1 MINLTND
8 LHASQKEG
16 FPRSPYEESAPVV
29 VLDVF
34 TSYQWRDSRDYSG
47 SSLSVLQISLEDTSL
62 PYFLGPIPFSN
73 LWSASSCFFNA
84 NNTLEH
90 SSFSW
95 SVVTSLSPISPVK
108 SCNFQRN
115 CNLSHDSIKYIVFPL
130 IAPDSFSKSTTTC
143 YISKIVLTFP

>member
-1 MINLTND
+1 MTND

-62 PYFLGPIPFSN
+62 PYFPGPIPFSN

-84 NNTLEH
+84 NNTFEH

-95 SVVTSLSPISPVK
+95 SRLFLRSLQSSLAIFNAIVICHISP
-108 SCNFQRN
+108 S
-115 CNLSHDSIKYIVFPL
+115 SI
-130 IAPDSFSKSTTTC
+130 
-143 YISKIVLTFP
+143 